1 MRAMLG
7 RAARALG
14 RRLFGGT
21 CFLCLGAAGDALLC
35 EACSA
40 DLPRLDS
47 GCCPRCALPSP
58 AGAACGRCLAQPP
71 PFDATHAALAY
82 AFPADALVQALKFRG
97 ELALAPLL
105 AQALCERLA
114 PAEPLDGLLPVP
126 ISRRRLRQR
135 GYNQCLEIARHVARA
150 TGVALAP
157 QLCDRVRDTPA
168 QTDLPWAARA
178 ANVRGAFRAAG
189 ALDGARIAVLDDVM
203 TTGATLAEIAATLK
217 RAGAARVVNWVVA
230 RTLLAD

>member
-21 CFLCLGAAGDALLC
+21 CFLCLGAAGDSLLC
-35 EACSA
+35 EPCNA
-40 DLPRLDS
+40 DLPRLDRE
-47 GCCPRCALPSP
+47 CCPRCAMPAP
-58 AGAACGRCLAQPP
+58 AGAVCGQCLARPP
-71 PFDATHAALAY
+71 QYDATHAALAY

-97 ELALAPLL
+97 ELAIAPLL
-105 AQALCERLA
+105 AQILCERLGR
-114 PAEPLDGLLPVP
+114 AEAVDWLLPVP
-126 ISRRRLRQR
+126 ISRSRLRQR
-135 GYNQCLEIARHVARA
+135 GHNQCLEIARHVARA

-168 QTDLPWAARA
+168 QTDLPWEQRA

-189 ALDGARIAVLDDVM
+189 TLDGARIALLDDVM
-203 TTGATLAEIAATLK
+203 TTGATLGEVAATLK
-217 RAGAARVVNWVVA
+217 DAGAARVVNWVVA
-230 RTLLAD
+230 RTLLPA